1 MLHSG
6 RFKAV
11 LDACV
16 LYPAPLR
23 DLLLSLAEAGLYK
36 PRWSDIIQG
45 EWIENLLLKR
55 RDLSRERLRRTAG
68 LMNRAFP
75 DAEVGGFH
83 ELIIGLSLPDENDNH
98 VLAAAIRCNADVIVT
113 LNLGDFPAAYLEK
126 YDIEVQSP
134 DTFITHLIE
143 LDPEKAR
150 EAFLNQVKRL
160 RNPAKTIDEVLR
172 ALKKCGL
179 VQSVE
184 KLRKLLE

>member
-23 DLLLSLAEAGLYK
+23 DLLLCLAEAGLYK
-36 PRWSDIIQG
+36 PRWSDIIQS
-45 EWIENLLLKR
+45 EWIGNLLLKR
-55 RDLSRERLRRTAG
+55 VDLSRERLKRTAG

-83 ELIIGLSLPDENDNH
+83 ELIGSLSLPDENDNH

-113 LNLGDFPAAYLEK
+113 MNLSDFPDAYLEK
-126 YDIEVQSP
+126 YDIEAQHP
-134 DTFITHLIE
+134 DIFITHLIE
-143 LDPEKAR
+143 LDPEKSR

-160 RNPAKTIDEVLR
+160 SNPRKTSKEVLT
-172 ALKKCGL
+172 ALEKCGL
-179 VQSVE
+179 EQSVK
-184 KLRKLLE
+184 KLEEAS